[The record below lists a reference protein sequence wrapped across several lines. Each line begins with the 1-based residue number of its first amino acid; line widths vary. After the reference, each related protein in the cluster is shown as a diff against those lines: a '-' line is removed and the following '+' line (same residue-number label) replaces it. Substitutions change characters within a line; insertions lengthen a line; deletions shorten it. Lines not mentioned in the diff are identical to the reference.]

1 MEFSNSN
8 LNSEKREMSDETK
21 QKPHTLLTKLGFKK
35 HQEPT
40 LDFLE
45 QREHFIPIWHEV
57 ILEKALEDPRLNEQE
72 RAKLAEFSEMLQEHY
87 HLDYHKCFLELKHC
101 FAPFDPDSEV
111 VFKPQIREEE
121 KEAYHQRLLEL
132 VEVFLTA
139 GNYQTLSTDQLNACL
154 ELQPSIGLKV
164 TADTKEFSIF
174 HIYYRG
180 IHDAE
185 TDEKVWFF
193 WHKKRHMK
201 ELKRIFII
209 ARYDEA
215 HGGNI
220 LVKQFRNIPIDQLQ
234 VMLPGVKLQL
244 PVFAWLNAGGSFAGS
259 LGTIIWKASIGILG
273 VFALLFFLISLCVK
287 SISGMLN
294 ARTKCLQMYSTNLYH
309 KSLSNN
315 VAAINQLVD
324 QAETQEVK
332 EAFLAYYALYLERN
346 HPMTEQELDEWVE
359 KWLLDHFGF
368 PIDFEVDDAL
378 RKLVE
383 KKLVETM
390 EVEVPETEAA
400 ETAAETEATKTEA
413 PEVKAAETKAPEAE
427 APETNVAETETAEA
441 VEAKTPE
448 RPQATR
454 TVYRVYNLD
463 SALRRLDEIWDN
475 QHTENNNGDAQNDTL
490 AG

>member
-1 MEFSNSN
+1 MSN
-8 LNSEKREMSDETK
+8 KAK
-21 QKPHTLLTKLGFKK
+21 QEHQTLLAKLGFRK

-57 ILEKALEDPRLNEQE
+57 ILSKALEDPRLNEQE

-121 KEAYHQRLLEL
+121 KEAYQQRLLEL
-132 VEVFLTA
+132 VKVFLTA

-154 ELQPSIGLKV
+154 DLQPSIGLKV
-164 TADTKEFSIF
+164 VADTKEFSVF

-185 TDEKVWFF
+185 TDEKIWFF
-193 WHKKRHMK
+193 WHKKRRMK

-209 ARYDEA
+209 ARYNEA

-220 LVKQFRNIPIDQLQ
+220 LVKQFRNIPVDQLQ
-234 VMLPGVKLQL
+234 VMLPGVKLQM
-244 PVFAWLNAGGSFAGS
+244 PVLAWLKAGGSFVGS
-259 LGTIIWKASIGILG
+259 LLTVAFRMAIGSFLG
-273 VFALLFFLISLCVK
+273 FLALLTAFVSGCVK
-287 SISGMLN
+287 FTFGMLHS
-294 ARTKCLQMYSTNLYH
+294 RTKCMQMYSTNLYH

-346 HPMTEQELDEWVE
+346 HPMTELELDEWVE

-383 KKLVETM
+383 KRLVETM

-400 ETAAETEATKTEA
+400 ETEAAEAKATETETTETEATETEA
-413 PEVKAAETKAPEAE
+413 PEVKAAETET
-427 APETNVAETETAEA
+427 PET
-441 VEAKTPE
+441 KTPKSP
-448 RPQATR
+448 RTMR

-463 SALRRLDEIWDN
+463 STLRRLDEIWDN
-475 QHTENNNGDAQNDTL
+475 LHTENNNGDAQNDTL

>member
-1 MEFSNSN
+1 
-8 LNSEKREMSDETK
+8 MSDETK
-21 QKPHTLLTKLGFKK
+21 QAPQTLLAKLGFKK

-57 ILEKALEDPRLNEQE
+57 ILSKALEDPRLNEQE

-87 HLDYHKCFLELKHC
+87 HLGYHKCFLELKHC

-111 VFKPQIREEE
+111 VFKPQIKEEE
-121 KEAYHQRLLEL
+121 KEMYQQRLLEL
-132 VEVFLTA
+132 VKVFLTA
-139 GNYQTLSTDQLNACL
+139 GNYQTLTTDQLNACL

-164 TADTKEFSIF
+164 IADTKEFSVF

-180 IHDAE
+180 IHEGE

-193 WHKKRHMK
+193 WHKKRQMK

-244 PVFAWLNAGGSFAGS
+244 PVFAWMKAGGTFAGS
-259 LGTIIWKASIGILG
+259 LLMPLVKLFAAVALNIW
-273 VFALLFFLISLCVK
+273 VFFMVLVALIVGFVK
-287 SISGMLN
+287 SFFGMLN
-294 ARTKCLQMYSTNLYH
+294 ARTKCMQMYSSNLYH

-324 QAETQEVK
+324 QAETQEIK

-383 KKLVETM
+383 KKLVETL

-400 ETAAETEATKTEA
+400 ETAAETEAAETEA
-413 PEVKAAETKAPEAE
+413 LEVKAAEAE
-427 APETNVAETETAEA
+427 TPETTTQ
-441 VEAKTPE
+441 KSPRT
-448 RPQATR
+448 TR

-475 QHTENNNGDAQNDTL
+475 LHTENNDGNASADEL
-490 AG
+490 AV